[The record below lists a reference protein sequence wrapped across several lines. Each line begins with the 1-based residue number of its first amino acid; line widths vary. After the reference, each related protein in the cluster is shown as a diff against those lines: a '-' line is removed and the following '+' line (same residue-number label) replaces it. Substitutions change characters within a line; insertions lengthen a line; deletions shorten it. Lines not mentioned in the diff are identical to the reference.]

1 MKLQARKSTSISE
14 LRRNQRQTDRDRAPP
29 MRTAYPQIEQLRIE
43 FNFADRT
50 GRAPSPQAHILF
62 PSARAFFRFA
72 CPCSECDGEF
82 DLSTAVSTLV
92 GETANGKRSSSRSV
106 TDNITCEGIRLR
118 NHVSSRPCPIAVK
131 FRLVASAEKPTPDKS
146 Q

>member
-1 MKLQARKSTSISE
+1 MKLQARKVTSISE
-14 LRRNQRQTDRDRAPP
+14 LRKNQRQTDRDRSPP
-29 MRTAYPQIEQLRIE
+29 MRSLYPQIEQLRIE

-50 GRAPSPQAHILF
+50 SRAPSPQAHILF

-92 GETANGKRSSSRSV
+92 GETGAKRSSSRSV
-106 TDNITCEGIRLR
+106 SDNLSCEGIRLR

-131 FRLVASAEKPTPDKS
+131 VRLVASAEKAS
-146 Q
+146 